1 MFWSS
6 WLSDER
12 GAKVGRRES
21 DSVPPCNL
29 ICSEKPASNQSS
41 FNQSGGFCAVCER
54 CMKGGGAEMK
64 G

>member
-29 ICSEKPASNQSS
+29 IYSEKPASNQSA
-41 FNQSGGFCAVCER
+41 FNQSGNFCAVCER
-54 CMKGGGAEMK
+54 CMKGGRAEMK